1 VLKVIADALTKRS
14 MDLILAGAGVAL
26 SWPLMLLIAAAI
38 SLEDGESPFYIQ
50 ERVGKDGTTFH
61 LLKFRTMS
69 LRSAAEAG
77 PEITVGDDARI
88 TRTGKFLRDIRLD
101 ELPQLFNILAGDMSV
116 VGPRPE
122 VARYV
127 EHYSEEELAVL
138 TVRPGLTDP
147 ATLAYRNEADRLVQ
161 SDEPEELYIN
171 EIMPEKLAMNLEYL
185 AQRNTA
191 KDMKIFLKTLTTL
204 IADRFDSE
212 KS

>member
-1 VLKVIADALTKRS
+1 MLKVIADALTKRS
-14 MDLILAGAGVAL
+14 MGLLLAGAGVAL

-50 ERVGKDGTTFH
+50 ERVGKDGTIFH

-77 PEITVGDDARI
+77 PEITVGADARI
-88 TRTGKFLRDIRLD
+88 TRIGKFLRDIRLD

-204 IADRFDSE
+204 VADRFDSE